1 MTLPLMPPVVGK
13 GISPAD
19 TVHNLGDGNLIVVGS
34 LNDEVD
40 MRVEYTES
48 EEFEF
53 VFLFIGG

>member
-1 MTLPLMPPVVGK
+1 
-13 GISPAD
+13 
-19 TVHNLGDGNLIVVGS
+19 VHNLGDGNLIVVGG

-40 MRVEYTES
+40 MRVEDTEA